1 MANAPDKMERIA
13 ARLQHRIAE
22 ITARY
27 ELDLVMLQ
35 DEIETLKD
43 QLKGAEGD
51 STQEEDPEA

>member
-35 DEIETLKD
+35 DEID

-51 STQEEDPEA
+51 STQKEDPEA